1 MLYRTH
7 RLLQHGDYRELHHA
21 KDKIIAL
28 WLHIWLKRIAKRFP
42 DFFEQILDDVIDSD
56 KGRMIMRARYLQR
69 LKFKQIPDI
78 VHLEIRQVYKIHQ
91 QIIDK
96 LINL

>member
-1 MLYRTH
+1 MQRA
-7 RLLQHGDYRELHHA
+7 RDR
-21 KDKIIAL
+21 IIAL

-42 DFFEQILDDVIDSD
+42 DFFEQILSEIIDSD
-56 KGRMIMRARYLQR
+56 KGRKIMRARYIQR
-69 LKFKQIPDI
+69 LKFKEIPEI
-78 VHLEIRQVYKIHQ
+78 VHLEERQIYKIHQ

>member
-1 MLYRTH
+1 MPC
-7 RLLQHGDYRELHHA
+7 A

-42 DFFEQILDDVIDSD
+42 DFFEQILNDIIDDD
-56 KGRMIMRARYLQR
+56 KARAVMRARYLNK
-69 LKFKQIPDI
+69 LKFKQIPDV
-78 VHLEIRQVYKIHQ
+78 VHVELRQVYKIHQ
-91 QIIDK
+91 QVINK